1 MVNKCPLSRKFS
13 RKIGTG
19 GKRAE
24 EDKKGELLC
33 GLMGCP
39 ETDVAHLGFGGV
51 GDAESPL
58 KLVAGDAA
66 YPVYQICF
74 IKKFGY
80 TGGGTSNQPQ
90 GLTICG

>member
-1 MVNKCPLSRKFS
+1 MAR
-13 RKIGTG
+13 
-19 GKRAE
+19 
-24 EDKKGELLC
+24 
-33 GLMGCP
+33 
-39 ETDVAHLGFGGV
+39 LGFGGV

-80 TGGGTSNQPQ
+80 AGGETSNEPQ
-90 GLTICG
+90 GLAVCG